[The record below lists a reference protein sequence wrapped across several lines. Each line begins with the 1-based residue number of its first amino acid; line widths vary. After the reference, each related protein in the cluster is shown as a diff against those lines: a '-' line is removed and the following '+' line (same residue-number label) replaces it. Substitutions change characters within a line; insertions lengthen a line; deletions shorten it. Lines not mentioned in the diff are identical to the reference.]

1 MSKFKIDFN
10 DDITTFNGIISAL
23 GGKRRMEILK
33 LIGDGRDWTI
43 TAIAKRLN
51 CKISNVSQQI
61 KILEDA
67 GLIVKRLAKTI
78 GNTSKIIKPI
88 YNEIIIKL

>member
-1 MSKFKIDFN
+1 MSKFTIDFN
-10 DDITTFNGIISAL
+10 DDISTFNGVVSAL

-33 LIGDGRDWTI
+33 LIGDGKEWTV
-43 TAIAKRLN
+43 TDIAKRLN

-67 GLIVKRLAKTI
+67 GLIIKRLAKSI

-88 YNEIIIKL
+88 YKEILIKL

>member
-1 MSKFKIDFN
+1 MSKFTIDFN
-10 DDITTFNGIISAL
+10 NDISTFNGVVSAL

-33 LIGDGRDWTI
+33 LIGDGKEWTI
-43 TAIAKRLN
+43 TDIAKRLS
-51 CKISNVSQQI
+51 CKISNISQQI

-88 YNEIIIKL
+88 YKEILIKL

>member
-1 MSKFKIDFN
+1 MNSFEINFN
-10 DDITTFNGIISAL
+10 EDISAFDGILSAL
-23 GGKRRMEILK
+23 GGRRRLEILK
-33 LIGDGRDWTI
+33 IIRDGKEWTI
-43 TAIAKRLN
+43 TDIAKHLN

-67 GLIVKRLAKTI
+67 GLVVKRLAKTI

-88 YNEIIIKL
+88 YEKIEIKL

>member
-1 MSKFKIDFN
+1 MSKFTIDFN
-10 DDITTFNGIISAL
+10 SDISTFNGVVSAL

-33 LIGDGRDWTI
+33 LIGDGKEWTI
-43 TAIAKRLN
+43 TDIAKRLD
-51 CKISNVSQQI
+51 CKISNISQQI

-67 GLIVKRLAKTI
+67 GLIIKRLAKTI

-88 YNEIIIKL
+88 YDEILIRL

>member
-1 MSKFKIDFN
+1 MSKFTIDFN
-10 DDITTFNGIISAL
+10 NDISTFNGVISAL

-33 LIGDGRDWTI
+33 LIGDGKEWTI
-43 TAIAKRLN
+43 TDIAKRLDY
-51 CKISNVSQQI
+51 KISNISQQI

-67 GLIVKRLAKTI
+67 GLIIKRLAKTI

-88 YNEIIIKL
+88 YDEILIRL

>member
-1 MSKFKIDFN
+1 MSKFEINFN
-10 DDITTFNGIISAL
+10 DDINTFDGVISAL
-23 GGKRRMEILK
+23 SGRRRMEILK
-33 LIGDGRDWTI
+33 LIGDGKEWTI
-43 TAIAKRLN
+43 TDIAKRLN

-67 GLIVKRLAKTI
+67 GLVVKRLAKTI

-88 YNEIIIKL
+88 YNEILIKL